1 MCTCDL
7 QLIPNQRDK
16 QSFTSKYSEQKYKI
30 SKAPQKILQKRIK
43 FACFITICIIAAKC
57 VNIPL

>member
-1 MCTCDL
+1 MCTFDL

-16 QSFTSKYSEQKYKI
+16 QSLTPKYSDQKYKI

-43 FACFITICIIAAKC
+43 FACLITICIIAAKC